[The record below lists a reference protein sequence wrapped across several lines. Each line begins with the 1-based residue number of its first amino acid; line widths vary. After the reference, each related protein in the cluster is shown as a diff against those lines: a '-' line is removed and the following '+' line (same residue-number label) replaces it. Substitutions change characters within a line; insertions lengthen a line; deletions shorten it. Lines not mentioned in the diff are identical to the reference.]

1 MTDNG
6 EPTDISQEPVNILF
20 NPSVIQKK
28 DVWQINLIEILK
40 LLIKILEETGKKDL
54 KVAGMAA
61 LSSSLIYRMKVE
73 SIFALQKAAMEKK
86 PLINRRDVDIDI
98 IDMPYRHE
106 STYPVSLDELLDLL
120 ENLIGSIANPRS
132 RRRGQLDFDPEP
144 PDFKEYL
151 LPFENLVKRYEDLI
165 IRKIR
170 GTGSGLL
177 KDIVI
182 DLDSLDS
189 VRCFFAIL
197 FLAREQ
203 KVELEQIDD
212 DIQVTLIDDTI
223 KKEKKMIK
231 IQNEDEIAAR
241 LESALYS
248 AGRPL
253 TIEELIKATG
263 TESRQKT
270 IAVLESI
277 IKKMKNMFKAIE
289 IVTLPDG
296 SYVFQLKPE
305 YSSSVRKYA
314 SKPLLSRATQKTLSY
329 IALEQPISSKQLLEV
344 RGSGVYGQLKELR
357 QLNFIEHQNIGRLK
371 IYSTT
376 EKFQKYFGIDG
387 DVNTLKQKLFRRVKK

>member
-1 MTDNG
+1 VNRYYTKSMSDD
-6 EPTDISQEPVNILF
+6 EKISSISQDPVNILF

-98 IDMPYRHE
+98 LDIPYRHE

-132 RRRGQLDFDPEP
+132 RRNRQLDFEAIQP
-144 PDFKEYL
+144 PDFKEYFV
-151 LPFENLVKRYEDLI
+151 PFENLVVKYESLI

-177 KDIVI
+177 KQIVA

-189 VRCFFAIL
+189 IRCFFAVL
-197 FLAREQ
+197 FLARDQ

-212 DIQVTLIDDTI
+212 DIQVTLIDDIT
-223 KKEKKMIK
+223 KKEKED
-231 IQNEDEIAAR
+231 NE
-241 LESALYS
+241 
-248 AGRPL
+248 
-253 TIEELIKATG
+253 
-263 TESRQKT
+263 
-270 IAVLESI
+270 
-277 IKKMKNMFKAIE
+277 N
-289 IVTLPDG
+289 
-296 SYVFQLKPE
+296 
-305 YSSSVRKYA
+305 
-314 SKPLLSRATQKTLSY
+314 SK
-329 IALEQPISSKQLLEV
+329 
-344 RGSGVYGQLKELR
+344 
-357 QLNFIEHQNIGRLK
+357 
-371 IYSTT
+371 
-376 EKFQKYFGIDG
+376 
-387 DVNTLKQKLFRRVKK
+387 